1 MATILIVDQD
11 AARLDQLAAKI
22 ADAGHTPLK
31 AVTLPEATSMLEAA
45 PAPDLVLLD
54 VPHTP
59 PDSRAW
65 LAAHAATVPIMVLSS
80 MSREEDVVAGLDA
93 GAVDY
98 ITRPYRSSEL
108 MARTRRHLALA
119 TAYPSN
125 APAATTPPSAPV
137 ETPPPATPQND
148 LPPVALVRAEQP
160 AAAPTTAPDDA
171 ATTNDDDGAVFI
183 SPAEEQALLVPDP
196 AAPAPPPAAA
206 TGDDANLSLGQR
218 FYRARQN
225 RRITL
230 VQAENE
236 LHQRGLRMWQLQALE
251 AENFT
256 SLPRGKPTEEA
267 IRTYADYL
275 GLPADSIVEHYKQHH
290 KHDPAAPT
298 ASPITRAQSVET
310 APPRWSL
317 WGAAVLLALVVS
329 GVVLYL
335 LDPTGVTALGES
347 LQDVF
352 WQ

>member
-11 AARLDQLAAKI
+11 AARLDQLADKI
-22 ADAGHTPLK
+22 ADVGHTPLK
-31 AVTLPEATSMLEAA
+31 AVTLPEATSTVTATAA
-45 PAPDLVLLD
+45 PALVLLD

-80 MSREEDVVAGLDA
+80 MSREEDVIAGLDA

-108 MARTRRHLALA
+108 MARMRRHLALA
-119 TAYPSN
+119 TAYPGSTTTR
-125 APAATTPPSAPV
+125 ATQPAAPPS
-137 ETPPPATPQND
+137 E
-148 LPPVALVRAEQP
+148 LPPVELVRAAQ
-160 AAAPTTAPDDA
+160 PTTTSPVAPPDHASASPHDD
-171 ATTNDDDGAVFI
+171 TAVFI
-183 SPAEEQALLVPDP
+183 SPAEEHALIERDP
-196 AAPAPPPAAA
+196 AVATLSTPATPPAPR
-206 TGDDANLSLGQR
+206 GDDATLSLGQR
-218 FYRARQN
+218 FYRARQD

-275 GLPADSIVEHYKQHH
+275 DLPADSIIEQYKHNH
-290 KHDPAAPT
+290 RHDPGEPIV
-298 ASPITRAQSVET
+298 SPITRGQSLET
-310 APPRWSL
+310 PPPRWSL
-317 WGAAVLLALVVS
+317 WGAAVLLALLVS
-329 GVVLYL
+329 SVVLYL
-335 LDPTGVTALGES
+335 LDPAGVTALGES
-347 LQDVF
+347 LQNMF